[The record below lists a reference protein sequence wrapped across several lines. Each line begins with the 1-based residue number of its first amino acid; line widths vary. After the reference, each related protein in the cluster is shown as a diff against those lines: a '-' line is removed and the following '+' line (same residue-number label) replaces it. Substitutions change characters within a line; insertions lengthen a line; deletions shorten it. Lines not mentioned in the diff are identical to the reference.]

1 MADRVQD
8 LDGFVAFVTANIKGS
23 EKSEAQTFLDRFFQ
37 AFGHGGVLE
46 AGARYEEV
54 IKSSSKTGKTGFADL
69 VWDGRILIE
78 MKSRGVDLRDRQIWE
93 QAGRYYLRLKKE
105 NRPRYVMFC
114 NFDEFHIYD
123 FDNQSDEPV
132 DIIHLEELPRCES
145 AFSFMRGSKTT
156 PLFRNNQTVI
166 TEKAARRLGDLYNAL
181 LERGRD
187 RRWRKYSELQAQ
199 RFVLQC
205 VLAMFAE
212 DLDLLPDNLF
222 TRCVKDCIDNKLSS
236 FDVLGGL
243 FQAMNTVG
251 VTPAGRYQD
260 VQYFN
265 GGLFKEIHPIELEI
279 GELRILE
286 TAAGADWSKV
296 RPSIFGNIFE
306 GAFQSDEG
314 KKKRHAHGIHFTS
327 EGDIKRIV
335 LPTIADYWRDRINSA
350 NTLTELQGL
359 HEELSEYKILDP
371 ACGSGNFLYVAY
383 QELKSV
389 EFDLLQRLQGLDP
402 TREYMSLVTPQQFF
416 GMDINSF
423 AVELAKVTLMI
434 GRGVAIRKL
443 NLPESSLP
451 LDTLDQNIVCKDAL
465 FTDWV
470 KADAIIGN
478 PPFLGGSK
486 LRKELGDDYTER
498 VYARFPEVKDQVDFC
513 VYWFRLAH
521 ENLQGTG
528 RVGLVG
534 TNTVG
539 QGRTRLAG
547 LDYIVS
553 NGATI
558 YEAISTQP
566 WFVETEEEKNR
577 KKTSGSIASSQK
589 AQVHVS
595 IVNWAYQDTGNY
607 LLDTLQVSCINSSL
621 QASLDVTKAVKL
633 KANTGISFIGI
644 QPNGKGFLISL
655 DQANEWIAADAK
667 NQEVLKPFSDAM
679 SLVDIPNGI
688 SERWIIDFRNM
699 SIEDASEY
707 KLPFEHVRR
716 TVKPERD
723 KNRRENRKLNW
734 WRFGEYAPNVRNA
747 ISRSPFYF
755 NVARHSKW
763 IIFLPVSNNCLPGDS
778 TTIVASDD
786 FYVLGLLTSSVHRQ
800 WVKVQSSTLED
811 RTRYTHNSCFETFPF
826 PQIAPNT
833 STKAKQ
839 VIEKIRATMQ
849 ELHQYRSQ
857 QMERKQYGITKLY
870 NEFFQAPTSQ
880 LYKLHAKLDKL
891 VMQAYGFSE
900 DDDILSKL
908 LELNMQLGDREK
920 QGLPVIGAKSV

>member
-1 MADRVQD
+1 MADRIENLTD
-8 LDGFVAFVTANIKGS
+8 FVAFVKANIRGS
-23 EKSEAQTFLDRFFQ
+23 EKSEAQTFLDSFFQ
-37 AFGHGGVLE
+37 AFGHGGAIA

-54 IKSSSKTGKTGFADL
+54 IKNSSKSGKTGFADL

-78 MKSRGVDLRDRQIWE
+78 MKSRGVDLSDRNIWE

-166 TEKAARRLGDLYNAL
+166 TEKAARRLGDLYSAL

-187 RRWRKYSELQAQ
+187 RKWREYTELQAQ

-222 TRCVKDCIDNKLSS
+222 TRCVKDCIDQKLSS

-279 GELRILE
+279 GELKILE
-286 TAAGADWSKV
+286 AAAGADWSKV

-335 LPTIADYWRDRINSA
+335 LPTIADYWRDRISA
-350 NTLTELQGL
+350 AHTLTELKAL
-359 HEELSEYKILDP
+359 HQELRSYKILDP

-389 EFDLLQRLQGLDP
+389 EFDLLLRLYRLDP
-402 TREYMSLVTPQQFF
+402 KQGHMSLVTPQQFF

-434 GRGVAIRKL
+434 GRGVAMRKL

-451 LDTLDQNIVCKDAL
+451 LDTLDQNIVCADAL

-478 PPFLGGSK
+478 PPFLGGKRIRLS
-486 LRKELGDDYTER
+486 LGDEYINR
-498 VYARFPEVKDQVDFC
+498 VFTKFSDVKDSVDFC
-513 VYWFRLAH
+513 SYWFRIAH
-521 ENLQGTG
+521 DNLKANG
-528 RVGLVG
+528 RAGLVA
-534 TNTVG
+534 TNSIS
-539 QGRTRLAG
+539 QGKSRAAS
-547 LDYIVS
+547 LDYIS
-553 NGATI
+553 QNSGYI
-558 YEAISTQP
+558 YDAVSTQE
-566 WFVETEEEKNR
+566 W
-577 KKTSGSIASSQK
+577 SGEA
-589 AQVHVS
+589 AVHVS
-595 IVNWAYQDTGNY
+595 IVNWSKQQPNRYILGGKAV
-607 LLDTLQVSCINSSL
+607 LKINSSL
-621 QASLDVTKAVKL
+621 QAEIDVSQAARL
-633 KANTGISFIGI
+633 KANLNLCFTGVTPI
-644 QPNGKGFLISL
+644 GKGFIISSSQVE
-655 DQANEWIAADAK
+655 DWNKANK
-667 NQEVLKPFSDAM
+667 NNHKVLRPFLEGND
-679 SLVDIPNGI
+679 LVENLYAGLKN
-688 SERWIIDFRNM
+688 WIIDFNDM
-699 SIEDASEY
+699 SIEEASEY
-707 KLPFEHVRR
+707 TQPLQWVKSK
-716 TVKPERD
+716 VKPKRD
-723 KNRRENRKLNW
+723 LNRRQTYQTYW
-734 WRFGEYAPNVRNA
+734 WQLGEKRPAMRQA
-747 ISRSPFYF
+747 LESISQYF
-755 NVARHSKW
+755 AVPQTSKW
-763 IIFLPVSNNCLPGDS
+763 AIFLPCSCEWLPNAR
-778 TTIVASDD
+778 TRIVASED
-786 FYVLGLLTSSVHRQ
+786 FYVLGILTSRLHRIWMEAQ
-800 WVKVQSSTLED
+800 MSTLED
-811 RTRYTHNSCFETFPF
+811 RISYTHNSCFETFAF
-826 PQIAPNT
+826 PQINTNT
-833 STKAKQ
+833 SKKAKQ
-839 VIEKIRATMQ
+839 TIEKIRAAMQ

-857 QMERKQYGITKLY
+857 QMESKQWGITKLY
-870 NEFFQAPTSQ
+870 NEYFHEPASQ

-908 LELNMQLGDREK
+908 LELNLELSDREK
-920 QGLPVIGAKSV
+920 QGLPVIGARQKL

>member
-1 MADRVQD
+1 
-8 LDGFVAFVTANIKGS
+8 
-23 EKSEAQTFLDRFFQ
+23 
-37 AFGHGGVLE
+37 
-46 AGARYEEV
+46 
-54 IKSSSKTGKTGFADL
+54 
-69 VWDGRILIE
+69 
-78 MKSRGVDLRDRQIWE
+78 
-93 QAGRYYLRLKKE
+93 LRLKKE

-181 LERGRD
+181 IERGRD
-187 RRWRKYSELQAQ
+187 RRWREYSELQAQ

-243 FQAMNTVG
+243 FQAMNTMG

-335 LPTIADYWRDRINSA
+335 LPTIADYWRDRIIA
-350 NTLTELQGL
+350 AHTLTELQAL
-359 HEELSEYKILDP
+359 HQELSEYKILDP

-478 PPFLGGSK
+478 PPFLGGKK
-486 LRKELGDDYTER
+486 LRQELGDEYVEK
-498 VYARFPEVKDQVDFC
+498 VYQKFPDVKGQPDFC
-513 VYWFRLAH
+513 VFWFRKASDLLD
-521 ENLQGTG
+521 EKG
-528 RVGLVG
+528 RAGLVA
-534 TNTVG
+534 TNSISQVS
-539 QGRTRLAG
+539 GREASLE
-547 LDYIVS
+547 YVVN
-553 NGATI
+553 NGGII
-558 YEAISTQP
+558 YDAISTQE
-566 WFVETEEEKNR
+566 W
-577 KKTSGSIASSQK
+577 SGDA
-589 AQVHVS
+589 AVHVS
-595 IVNWAYQDTGNY
+595 IVNWAKQAPKQRF
-607 LLDTLQVSCINSSL
+607 LDSVLVPLISSSL
-621 QASLDVTKAVKL
+621 KNEISVTSAVRL
-633 KANTGISFIGI
+633 QANTNISF
-644 QPNGKGFLISL
+644 QSCELSGKGFIISQE
-655 DQANEWIAADAK
+655 DAEEWVQKDSK
-667 NQEVLKPFSDAM
+667 NRNVLKKMLDGKG
-679 SLVDIPNGI
+679 LTNPN
-688 SERWIIDFRNM
+688 EKLDWVIDFNDM
-699 SIEDASEY
+699 SIEEASEY
-707 KLPFEHVRR
+707 KLPFQRVKEK
-716 TVKPERD
+716 VKPERD
-723 KNRRENRKLNW
+723 INKRKARQLNW
-734 WRFGEYAPNVRNA
+734 WQFGEKRPAMRKALQGLGCYFA
-747 ISRSPFYF
+747 IPKI
-755 NVARHSKW
+755 VKW
-763 IIFLPVSNNCLPGDS
+763 VMFTTVDISILPCEANMV
-778 TTIVASDD
+778 IASDD
-786 FYVLGLLTSSVHRQ
+786 FYVLGILTSKVHRL
-800 WVKVQSSTLED
+800 WVKAQSSTLED
-811 RTRYTHNSCFETFPF
+811 RTRYTNTTCFETFPF
-826 PQIAPNT
+826 PQLEPNST
-833 STKAKQ
+833 TKAKQ
-839 VIEKIRATMQ
+839 AIEKIRAAMQ

-857 QMERKQYGITKLY
+857 QMESKQWGITKLY
-870 NEFFQAPTSQ
+870 NEYFHEPASQ

-891 VMQAYGFSE
+891 VMQAYSFSE

-908 LELNMQLGDREK
+908 LELNMQLAEREK

>member
-1 MADRVQD
+1 MIDRIENLTD
-8 LDGFVAFVTANIKGS
+8 FVAFVTVNIKGR

-54 IKSSSKTGKTGFADL
+54 IKHSSKTGKTGFADL

-78 MKSRGVDLRDRQIWE
+78 MKSRGVDLRDRNIWE

-132 DIIHLEELPRCES
+132 DIIRLEELPKCES
-145 AFSFMRGSKTT
+145 AFTFMRGSKTT
-156 PLFRNNQTVI
+156 PLFRNNQTLL

-181 LERGRD
+181 IERGRD
-187 RRWRKYSELQAQ
+187 RKWREYTELQAQ

-222 TRCVKDCIDNKLSS
+222 TRCVKDCIDQKLSS
-236 FDVLGGL
+236 FDILGGL
-243 FQAMNTVG
+243 FQAMNTLG

-260 VQYFN
+260 VEYFN

-279 GELRILE
+279 GELRILD
-286 TAAGADWSKV
+286 AAASADWSKV

-335 LPTIADYWRDRINSA
+335 LPTVVDYWCDRINSA
-350 NTLTELQGL
+350 HTLTELQAL
-359 HEELSEYKILDP
+359 HQELSEYKILDP

-402 TREYMSLVTPQQFF
+402 TRGYMSLVTPQQFF

-434 GRGVAIRKL
+434 GRSMAMKKL

-451 LDTLDQNIVCKDAL
+451 LDTLDQNIVCTDAL

-478 PPFLGGSK
+478 PPFLGGK
-486 LRKELGDDYTER
+486 RIRLNLGDDYINR
-498 VYARFPEVKDQVDFC
+498 VFAKFPDVKDSVDFC
-513 VYWFRLAH
+513 SYWFRIAH
-521 ENLQGTG
+521 DNLDKRG
-528 RVGLVG
+528 RAGLVA
-534 TNTVG
+534 TNSIS
-539 QGRTRLAG
+539 QGKSRAAS
-547 LDYIVS
+547 LDHICQNGGYIHDAV
-553 NGATI
+553 
-558 YEAISTQP
+558 STQE
-566 WFVETEEEKNR
+566 W
-577 KKTSGSIASSQK
+577 SGEA
-589 AQVHVS
+589 AVHVS
-595 IVNWAYQDTGNY
+595 IVNWSKQQPNLYN
-607 LLDTLQVSCINSSL
+607 LDSKPVSRINSSL
-621 QASLDVTKAVKL
+621 QAEIDVSQAARL
-633 KANTGISFIGI
+633 QANLNLCFTGVTSI
-644 QPNGKGFLISL
+644 GKGFVVSL
-655 DQANEWIAADAK
+655 QQVEVWNKADK
-667 NQEVLKPFSDAM
+667 NNQKIIRPFLEGNDLVENPYTGLK
-679 SLVDIPNGI
+679 N
-688 SERWIIDFRNM
+688 WIIDFNDM
-699 SIEDASEY
+699 SIEEASEY
-707 KLPFEHVRR
+707 TQPFQWVKSK
-716 TVKPERD
+716 VKPERD
-723 KNRRENRKLNW
+723 LNRRQTYQTYW
-734 WRFGEYAPNVRNA
+734 WQLGEKRPAMRQALASV
-747 ISRSPFYF
+747 SQYF
-755 NVARHSKW
+755 AVPQTSKW
-763 IIFLPVSNNCLPGDS
+763 AIFLPCSCEWLPNAR
-778 TTIVASDD
+778 TRIVASED
-786 FYVLGLLTSSVHRQ
+786 FYVLGVLTSRLHRIWMEAQ
-800 WVKVQSSTLED
+800 MSTLED
-811 RTRYTHNSCFETFPF
+811 RISYTHNSCFETFPF
-826 PQIAPNT
+826 SQLDPST
-833 STKAKQ
+833 SKKSKQ
-839 VIEKIRATMQ
+839 LIEKIRATMQ

-857 QMERKQYGITKLY
+857 QMESKQWGITKLY
-870 NEFFQAPTSQ
+870 NAYFHEPASQ

-900 DDDILSKL
+900 NDDTLSKL
-908 LELNMQLGDREK
+908 LELNLQLAEREK
-920 QGLPVIGAKSV
+920 QGLPVIGAKF

>member
-1 MADRVQD
+1 MADRIENLTD
-8 LDGFVAFVTANIKGS
+8 FVAFVTTNIKGS
-23 EKSEAQTFLDRFFQ
+23 EKGEAQTFLDRFFQ
-37 AFGHGGVLE
+37 AFGHGGAVE

-54 IKSSSKTGKTGFADL
+54 IKNSSKTGKTGFADL

-132 DIIHLEELPRCES
+132 DIIHLEELPHCAS

-181 LERGRD
+181 LDRGRD
-187 RRWRKYSELQAQ
+187 RRWREYTELQAQ

-222 TRCVKDCIDNKLSS
+222 ARCVKDCIDQKLSS

-243 FQAMNTVG
+243 FQAMNTMG

-260 VQYFN
+260 VEYFN

-279 GELRILE
+279 GELKILE
-286 TAAGADWSKV
+286 ASAGADWSKV

-335 LPTIADYWRDRINSA
+335 LPTIADYWRDRINA
-350 NTLTELQGL
+350 AHTLTELQAL
-359 HEELSEYKILDP
+359 HQELSEYKILDP

-402 TREYMSLVTPQQFF
+402 TRGYMSLVTPQQFF

-434 GRGVAIRKL
+434 GRGVAMKKL
-443 NLPESSLP
+443 NLPEASLP
-451 LDTLDQNIVCKDAL
+451 LDMLDQNVICTDAL

-478 PPFLGGSK
+478 PPFLGGKRIRSN
-486 LRKELGDDYTER
+486 LGDEYINR
-498 VYARFPEVKDQVDFC
+498 VFTKFPDVKDSVDFC
-513 VYWFRLAH
+513 SYWFRLAH
-521 ENLQGTG
+521 NNLDENG
-528 RVGLVG
+528 RAGLVA
-534 TNTVG
+534 TNSIS
-539 QGRTRLAG
+539 QGKSRAAS
-547 LDYIVS
+547 LDYIS
-553 NGATI
+553 QNSGYI
-558 YEAISTQP
+558 YDAVSTQE
-566 WFVETEEEKNR
+566 W
-577 KKTSGSIASSQK
+577 SGEA
-589 AQVHVS
+589 AVHVS
-595 IVNWAYQDTGNY
+595 IVNWSKQQPKRYI
-607 LLDTLQVSCINSSL
+607 LDSKTVLRINSSL
-621 QASLDVTKAVKL
+621 QAEIDVSQAIRL
-633 KANTGISFIGI
+633 KANLNICFTGVTPI
-644 QPNGKGFLISL
+644 GKGFVVSL
-655 DQANEWIAADAK
+655 SQIEEWNKANK
-667 NQEVLKPFSDAM
+667 NNHKVLRPFLEGND
-679 SLVDIPNGI
+679 LVENPYTGLKN
-688 SERWIIDFRNM
+688 WIIDFNDM
-699 SIEDASEY
+699 SIEAASDY
-707 KLPFEHVRR
+707 IQPLQWVRSK
-716 TVKPERD
+716 VKPERD
-723 KNRRENRKLNW
+723 LNRRQTYQTYW
-734 WRFGEYAPNVRNA
+734 WQLGEKRPAMRQA
-747 ISRSPFYF
+747 LASLSQYF
-755 NVARHSKW
+755 AVPQTSKW
-763 IIFLPVSNNCLPGDS
+763 AIFLPCSCEWLPNAR
-778 TTIVASDD
+778 TRIVASED
-786 FYVLGLLTSSVHRQ
+786 FYVLGILTSRLHRIWMEAQ
-800 WVKVQSSTLED
+800 MSTLED
-811 RTRYTHNSCFETFPF
+811 RISYTHNSCFETFPF
-826 PQIAPNT
+826 PQLYPNT
-833 STKAKQ
+833 SKKAKQ
-839 VIEKIRATMQ
+839 TIEKIRATMQ
-849 ELHQYRSQ
+849 EIHQYRSQ
-857 QMERKQYGITKLY
+857 QMESKQWGITKLY
-870 NEFFQAPTSQ
+870 NEYFHEPASQ

-908 LELNMQLGDREK
+908 LELNLELADREK
-920 QGLPVIGAKSV
+920 QGLPVIGAKN

>member
-1 MADRVQD
+1 MADRIENLTD
-8 LDGFVAFVTANIKGS
+8 FVAFVTANIRGS
-23 EKSEAQTFLDRFFQ
+23 EKSEAQTFLNSFFQ
-37 AFGHGGVLE
+37 AFGYGGAVA

-54 IKSSSKTGKTGFADL
+54 IKNSSKTGKTGFADL

-78 MKSRGVDLRDRQIWE
+78 MKSRGVNLRDRQIWE

-156 PLFRNNQTVI
+156 PLFRNNQTLL

-181 LERGRD
+181 IERGRD
-187 RRWRKYSELQAQ
+187 RKWREYTELQAQ

-243 FQAMNTVG
+243 FESMNKLG
-251 VTPAGRYQD
+251 ITPAGRYQD
-260 VQYFN
+260 VEYFN
-265 GGLFKEIHPIELEI
+265 GGLFKEIHSIELEI
-279 GELRILE
+279 GELRILD
-286 TAAGADWSKV
+286 AAASADWSKV

-350 NTLTELQGL
+350 NTLTELQVL
-359 HEELSEYKILDP
+359 HQELSEYKILDP

-402 TREYMSLVTPQQFF
+402 TREFTALVTPQQFF

-443 NLPESSLP
+443 SLPESSLP

-478 PPFLGGSK
+478 PPFLGGK
-486 LRKELGDDYTER
+486 RIRLNLGDEYINR
-498 VYARFPEVKDQVDFC
+498 VFTKFPVVKDSVDFC
-513 VYWFRLAH
+513 SYWFRIAH
-521 ENLQGTG
+521 DNLDENG
-528 RVGLVG
+528 RAGLVA
-534 TNTVG
+534 TNSIS
-539 QGRTRLAG
+539 QGKSRAASLE
-547 LDYIVS
+547 YIS
-553 NGATI
+553 QNGGYI
-558 YEAISTQP
+558 YDAVSTQE
-566 WFVETEEEKNR
+566 W
-577 KKTSGSIASSQK
+577 SGEA
-589 AQVHVS
+589 AVHVS
-595 IVNWAYQDTGNY
+595 IVNWSKQQSNLYT
-607 LLDTLQVSCINSSL
+607 LDSKSVLRINSSL
-621 QASLDVTKAVKL
+621 QAEIDVSQAVRL
-633 KANTGISFIGI
+633 KANLNLCFTGVTPI
-644 QPNGKGFLISL
+644 GKGFVVSL
-655 DQANEWIAADAK
+655 SQIEEWNKANK
-667 NQEVLKPFSDAM
+667 NNHKVLLPFLEGND
-679 SLVDIPNGI
+679 LVENPYAGLKN
-688 SERWIIDFRNM
+688 WIIDFNDM
-699 SIEDASEY
+699 SIEEASDY
-707 KLPFEHVRR
+707 IQPLQWVRSK
-716 TVKPERD
+716 VKPERD
-723 KNRRENRKLNW
+723 LNRRQIYQTYW
-734 WRFGEYAPNVRNA
+734 WQLGEKRPAMRQA
-747 ISRSPFYF
+747 LASLAQYF
-755 NVARHSKW
+755 AVPQTSKW
-763 IIFLPVSNNCLPGDS
+763 AIFLPCSSEWLPNAR
-778 TTIVASDD
+778 TRIVASED
-786 FYVLGLLTSSVHRQ
+786 FYVLGILTSRSHRIWMEAQ
-800 WVKVQSSTLED
+800 MSTLED
-811 RTRYTHNSCFETFPF
+811 RISYTHNSCFETFPF
-826 PQIAPNT
+826 PQIDPNT
-833 STKAKQ
+833 SKKAKQ
-839 VIEKIRATMQ
+839 TIEKIRATMQ

-857 QMERKQYGITKLY
+857 QMEKKQYGITKLY
-870 NEFFQAPTSQ
+870 NELFHEPASQ

-891 VMQAYGFSE
+891 VVQAYGFSE

-920 QGLPVIGAKSV
+920 QGLPVIGAKF

>member
-1 MADRVQD
+1 MADRIENLTD
-8 LDGFVAFVTANIKGS
+8 FVAFVTANIKGS

-54 IKSSSKTGKTGFADL
+54 IKNSSKTGKTGFADL

-145 AFSFMRGSKTT
+145 AFTFMRGSKTT
-156 PLFRNNQTVI
+156 PLFRNNQTII

-187 RRWRKYSELQAQ
+187 RKWREYTELQAQ

-243 FQAMNTVG
+243 FQAMNTMG

-286 TAAGADWSKV
+286 TSAGEDWSKV

-350 NTLTELQGL
+350 HTLTELQAL
-359 HEELSEYKILDP
+359 HQELSEYKILDP

-389 EFDLLQRLQGLDP
+389 EFDLLQSLQGLDP
-402 TREYMSLVTPQQFF
+402 SQEYMSLVTPQQFF

-478 PPFLGGSK
+478 PPFLGGKK
-486 LRKELGDDYTER
+486 LRQELGDEYVEK
-498 VYARFPEVKDQVDFC
+498 VYQKFPEVKGQPDFC
-513 VYWFRLAH
+513 VFWFRKASDL
-521 ENLQGTG
+521 LGDKDKG
-528 RVGLVG
+528 RAGLVA
-534 TNTVG
+534 TNSISQVS
-539 QGRTRLAG
+539 GREASLE
-547 LDYIVS
+547 YVVN
-553 NGATI
+553 NGGII
-558 YEAISTQP
+558 YEAVSTQE
-566 WFVETEEEKNR
+566 W
-577 KKTSGSIASSQK
+577 SGDAV
-589 AQVHVS
+589 VHVS
-595 IVNWAYQDTGNY
+595 IVNWAKEQPKQR
-607 LLDTLQVSCINSSL
+607 LLDSVLVPFISSSL
-621 QASLDVTKAVKL
+621 KNEISVTSAVKL
-633 KANTGISFIGI
+633 KANSDISFEGCKLI
-644 QPNGKGFLISL
+644 GKGFVLSEDRAIELIK
-655 DQANEWIAADAK
+655 ANESSRT
-667 NQEVLKPFSDAM
+667 VLKPMIDGRGLIYPFEKLDW
-679 SLVDIPNGI
+679 V
-688 SERWIIDFRNM
+688 IDFNDM
-699 SIEDASEY
+699 SIEEASIY
-707 KLPFEHVRR
+707 KEVFQVVRQQ
-716 TVKPERD
+716 VKPERD
-723 KNRRENRKLNW
+723 NNRNQKTRDNW
-734 WRFGEYAPNVRNA
+734 WLFERARPAMRKALVGLK
-747 ISRSPFYF
+747 FYF
-755 NVARHSKW
+755 ALPKIAKW
-763 IIFLPVSNNCLPGDS
+763 VMFTPVDISILPCEANMVV
-778 TTIVASDD
+778 TSDD
-786 FYVLGLLTSSVHRQ
+786 FYVLGILTSKVHRL
-800 WVKVQSSTLED
+800 WVGAQSSTLKGD
-811 RTRYTHNSCFETFPF
+811 TRYTNTTCFETFPF
-826 PQIAPNT
+826 PQIDTNT

-839 VIEKIRATMQ
+839 TIEKIRAAMQ

-857 QMERKQYGITKLY
+857 QMEKKQCGITKLY
-870 NEFFQAPTSQ
+870 NELFHEPASQ
-880 LYKLHAKLDKL
+880 LYKLHAKLDQL

-908 LELNMQLGDREK
+908 LELNMELGDREK

>member
-1 MADRVQD
+1 MADRIENLTD
-8 LDGFVAFVTANIKGS
+8 FVAFVTANIKGS

-37 AFGHGGVLE
+37 AFGHGGVVE
-46 AGARYEEV
+46 SGARYEEV
-54 IKSSSKTGKTGFADL
+54 IKNSSKTGKTGFADL

-78 MKSRGVDLRDRQIWE
+78 MKSRGVDLRDRKIWE

-156 PLFRNNQTVI
+156 PLFRNNQTII

-187 RRWRKYSELQAQ
+187 RKWREYTELQAQ

-243 FQAMNTVG
+243 FESMNKLG
-251 VTPAGRYQD
+251 ITPAGRYQD
-260 VQYFN
+260 VEYFN
-265 GGLFKEIHPIELEI
+265 GGLFKEIHSIELEI
-279 GELRILE
+279 GELRILD
-286 TAAGADWSKV
+286 AAASADWSKV

-350 NTLTELQGL
+350 HTLSALQAL
-359 HEELSEYKILDP
+359 HQELSEYKILDP

-402 TREYMSLVTPQQFF
+402 MREFTALVTPQQFF

-434 GRGVAIRKL
+434 GRSVAIRKL

-451 LDTLDQNIVCKDAL
+451 LDTLDQNIICTDAL

-478 PPFLGGSK
+478 PPFLGGK
-486 LRKELGDDYTER
+486 HMRLNLGDDYIDR
-498 VYARFPEVKDQVDFC
+498 VFTKFP
-513 VYWFRLAH
+513 
-521 ENLQGTG
+521 NL
-528 RVGLVG
+528 R
-534 TNTVG
+534 
-539 QGRTRLAG
+539 
-547 LDYIVS
+547 
-553 NGATI
+553 
-558 YEAISTQP
+558 
-566 WFVETEEEKNR
+566 
-577 KKTSGSIASSQK
+577 
-589 AQVHVS
+589 
-595 IVNWAYQDTGNY
+595 
-607 LLDTLQVSCINSSL
+607 
-621 QASLDVTKAVKL
+621 DV
-633 KANTGISFIGI
+633 
-644 QPNGKGFLISL
+644 
-655 DQANEWIAADAK
+655 
-667 NQEVLKPFSDAM
+667 
-679 SLVDIPNGI
+679 
-688 SERWIIDFRNM
+688 
-699 SIEDASEY
+699 
-707 KLPFEHVRR
+707 
-716 TVKPERD
+716 
-723 KNRRENRKLNW
+723 
-734 WRFGEYAPNVRNA
+734 
-747 ISRSPFYF
+747 
-755 NVARHSKW
+755 
-763 IIFLPVSNNCLPGDS
+763 
-778 TTIVASDD
+778 
-786 FYVLGLLTSSVHRQ
+786 
-800 WVKVQSSTLED
+800 
-811 RTRYTHNSCFETFPF
+811 
-826 PQIAPNT
+826 
-833 STKAKQ
+833 
-839 VIEKIRATMQ
+839 
-849 ELHQYRSQ
+849 
-857 QMERKQYGITKLY
+857 
-870 NEFFQAPTSQ
+870 
-880 LYKLHAKLDKL
+880 
-891 VMQAYGFSE
+891 
-900 DDDILSKL
+900 
-908 LELNMQLGDREK
+908 
-920 QGLPVIGAKSV
+920 

>member
-1 MADRVQD
+1 MADRIENLTD
-8 LDGFVAFVTANIKGS
+8 FVAFVTANIKGR

-46 AGARYEEV
+46 SGARYEEV
-54 IKSSSKTGKTGFADL
+54 IKNSSKTGKTGFADL

-145 AFSFMRGSKTT
+145 AFSFMRGSKAK
-156 PLFRNNQTVI
+156 PLFRNNQIVL

-187 RRWRKYSELQAQ
+187 RQWREYTELQAQ

-222 TRCVKDCIDNKLSS
+222 TRCVKDCIDQKLSS

-243 FQAMNTVG
+243 FQAMNAIG
-251 VTPAGRYQD
+251 VTPAGRYQN
-260 VQYFN
+260 VEYFN

-286 TAAGADWSKV
+286 AAAGADWSKV

-335 LPTIADYWRDRINSA
+335 LPTIADYWRDRISA
-350 NTLTELQGL
+350 AHTLTQLQAL
-359 HEELSEYKILDP
+359 HQELSEYKILDP

-402 TREYMSLVTPQQFF
+402 TRGYMSLVTPQQFF

-434 GRGVAIRKL
+434 GRSVAMKKL

-451 LDTLDQNIVCKDAL
+451 LDTLEQNIVCTDAL
-465 FTDWV
+465 FTNWV

-478 PPFLGGSK
+478 PPFLGGK
-486 LRKELGDDYTER
+486 RIRLNLGDDYINR
-498 VYARFPEVKDQVDFC
+498 VFAKFPEVKDSVDFC
-513 VYWFRLAH
+513 SYWFRIAH
-521 ENLQGTG
+521 DNLDENG
-528 RVGLVG
+528 RAGLVA
-534 TNTVG
+534 TNSIS
-539 QGRTRLAG
+539 QGKSRAAS
-547 LDYIVS
+547 LDYIS
-553 NGATI
+553 QNSGYI
-558 YEAISTQP
+558 YDAVSTQE
-566 WFVETEEEKNR
+566 W
-577 KKTSGSIASSQK
+577 SGEA
-589 AQVHVS
+589 AVHVS
-595 IVNWAYQDTGNY
+595 IVNWSKQQPNRYI
-607 LLDTLQVSCINSSL
+607 LDSKTVLRINSSL
-621 QASLDVTKAVKL
+621 QAEIDVYQAVRL
-633 KANTGISFIGI
+633 KANLNLCFTGVTPI
-644 QPNGKGFLISL
+644 GKGFIISL
-655 DQANEWIAADAK
+655 SQVEEWNKANKNNHKVIRPFLEGNDLVENPYSGLKNWIVD
-667 NQEVLKPFSDAM
+667 FSD
-679 SLVDIPNGI
+679 
-688 SERWIIDFRNM
+688 M
-699 SIEDASEY
+699 SIEEASEY
-707 KLPFEHVRR
+707 IQPFQWVRAK
-716 TVKPERD
+716 VKPERD
-723 KNRRENRKLNW
+723 LNRRQTYQTYW
-734 WRFGEYAPNVRNA
+734 WQLGEKRPAMRQALESLPQ
-747 ISRSPFYF
+747 YF
-755 NVARHSKW
+755 AVPQTSKW
-763 IIFLPVSNNCLPGDS
+763 AIFLPCSCDWLPNAR
-778 TTIVASDD
+778 TRIVASED
-786 FYVLGLLTSSVHRQ
+786 FYVLGILTSRLHRIWMEAQ
-800 WVKVQSSTLED
+800 MSTLED
-811 RTRYTHNSCFETFPF
+811 RISYTHNSCFETFPF
-826 PQIAPNT
+826 PQINTNT
-833 STKAKQ
+833 SKKVKQ
-839 VIEKIRATMQ
+839 TIEKVRASMQ

-870 NEFFQAPTSQ
+870 NELFHEPASQ

-900 DDDILSKL
+900 EDDILSKL
-908 LELNMQLGDREK
+908 LELNLELAEREK
-920 QGLPVIGAKSV
+920 QGLPVIGAVRSV

>member
-1 MADRVQD
+1 
-8 LDGFVAFVTANIKGS
+8 
-23 EKSEAQTFLDRFFQ
+23 
-37 AFGHGGVLE
+37 
-46 AGARYEEV
+46 
-54 IKSSSKTGKTGFADL
+54 
-69 VWDGRILIE
+69 
-78 MKSRGVDLRDRQIWE
+78 MKSRGVDLRDRNIWE

-187 RRWRKYSELQAQ
+187 RRWREYSELQAQ

-243 FQAMNTVG
+243 FQAMNTMG

-335 LPTIADYWRDRINSA
+335 LPTIADYWRDRIIA
-350 NTLTELQGL
+350 AHTLTELQAL
-359 HEELSEYKILDP
+359 HQELSEYKILDP

-478 PPFLGGSK
+478 PPFLGGK
-486 LRKELGDDYTER
+486 HMRLNLGDEYIDR
-498 VYARFPEVKDQVDFC
+498 VFAKFPNLRDVDFC
-513 VYWFRLAH
+513 SYWFRIAH
-521 ENLQGTG
+521 DNLVVNG
-528 RVGLVG
+528 RAGLVA
-534 TNTVG
+534 TNSIS
-539 QGRTRLAG
+539 QGKSRAVS
-547 LDYIVS
+547 LDYIVQN
-553 NGATI
+553 NGVIHDAV
-558 YEAISTQP
+558 STQP
-566 WFVETEEEKNR
+566 W
-577 KKTSGSIASSQK
+577 SGEA
-589 AQVHVS
+589 AVHVS
-595 IVNWAYQDTGNY
+595 IVNWYMPIKGQIIERY
-607 LLDTLQVSCINSSL
+607 LLDGQPVTSINSALKSTIDVS
-621 QASLDVTKAVKL
+621 QAVRL
-633 KANTGISFIGI
+633 KANLNICFQGVI
-644 QPNGKGFLISL
+644 PVGKGFIVTESQVM
-655 DQANEWIAADAK
+655 DWIKADPK
-667 NQEVLKPFSDAM
+667 NQEVLKLFSMGENLA
-679 SLVDIPNGI
+679 SNPHGKP
-688 SERWIIDFRNM
+688 ERWIIDFNEM
-699 SIEDASEY
+699 SIEDASDY
-707 KLPFEHVRR
+707 KLPFDHVKK

-723 KNRRENRKLNW
+723 NNRDERARSSW
-734 WRFGEYAPNVRNA
+734 WRFLRPRPDMRQA
-747 ISRSPFYF
+747 IASLSLYF
-755 NVARHSKW
+755 AVPRVSKW
-763 IIFLPVSNNCLPGDS
+763 AVFIPFPLNWLAGDKS
-778 TTIVASDD
+778 VVVASDD
-786 FYVLGLLTSSVHRQ
+786 FYVLGVLSAKVHRS
-800 WVKVQSSTLED
+800 WMKVQMSTLED
-811 RTRYTHNSCFETFPF
+811 RIAYTHNTCFETFPF
-826 PQIAPNT
+826 PQLDPNT

-839 VIEKIRATMQ
+839 AIEKIRATMQ

-857 QMERKQYGITKLY
+857 QMESKQWGITKLY
-870 NEFFQAPTSQ
+870 NEYFHEPASQ

-908 LELNMQLGDREK
+908 LELNMQLAEREK

>member
-1 MADRVQD
+1 MGDRIENLTD
-8 LDGFVAFVTANIKGS
+8 FVAFVTANIKGS
-23 EKSEAQTFLDRFFQ
+23 EKSEAQTFLNSFFQ
-37 AFGHGGVLE
+37 AFGHGGAVQ

-54 IKSSSKTGKTGFADL
+54 IKNSSRTGKTGFADL

-145 AFSFMRGSKTT
+145 AFSFMRRSKAT
-156 PLFRNNQTVI
+156 PLFRNNQTII
-166 TEKAARRLGDLYNAL
+166 TEKAARRLGDLYNNL
-181 LERGRD
+181 IERGRD
-187 RRWRKYSELQAQ
+187 RKWREYSELQAQ

-222 TRCVKDCIDNKLSS
+222 TRCVKDCIDQKLSS

-279 GELRILE
+279 GELRYLE
-286 TAAGADWSKV
+286 VAAGADWSKV

-335 LPTIADYWRDRINSA
+335 LPTIADYWRDRINA
-350 NTLTELQGL
+350 AHTLSELQAL
-359 HEELSEYKILDP
+359 HQQLSEYKILDP

-402 TREYMSLVTPQQFF
+402 TGKYISLVTPQQFF

-434 GRGVAIRKL
+434 GRGMAIRKL

-478 PPFLGGSK
+478 PPFLGGK
-486 LRKELGDDYTER
+486 HMRLNLGDEYIDR
-498 VYARFPEVKDQVDFC
+498 VFAKFPNLRDVDFC
-513 VYWFRLAH
+513 SYWFRVAH
-521 ENLQGTG
+521 DNLEVNG
-528 RVGLVG
+528 RAGLVA
-534 TNTVG
+534 TNSIS
-539 QGRTRLAG
+539 QGKSRAVS
-547 LDYIVS
+547 LDYIVQN
-553 NGATI
+553 NGIIHDAV
-558 YEAISTQP
+558 STQP
-566 WFVETEEEKNR
+566 W
-577 KKTSGSIASSQK
+577 SGEA
-589 AQVHVS
+589 AVHVS
-595 IVNWAYQDTGNY
+595 IVNWIKPSPPAPLPEGEGSKIYH
-607 LLDTLQVSCINSSL
+607 LDGQPVASINSALKSTIDVS
-621 QASLDVTKAVKL
+621 QAVRL
-633 KANTGISFIGI
+633 KANLNICFQGVI
-644 QPNGKGFLISL
+644 PVGKGFIVTESQVM
-655 DQANEWIAADAK
+655 DWIKADPK
-667 NQEVLKPFSDAM
+667 NQEVLKLFSMGDNLA
-679 SLVDIPNGI
+679 SNPHGKP
-688 SERWIIDFRNM
+688 ERWIIDFSNM
-699 SIEDASEY
+699 PIEEASLY
-707 KLPFEHVRR
+707 KLPFQYIKIH
-716 TVKPERD
+716 VKPEREN
-723 KNRRENRKLNW
+723 NRELVMREKWWRYKRTNEGMRKAIASLSLYFAVPRVSKWAVFIPFPLNW
-734 WRFGEYAPNVRNA
+734 LA
-747 ISRSPFYF
+747 
-755 NVARHSKW
+755 
-763 IIFLPVSNNCLPGDS
+763 GDKS
-778 TTIVASDD
+778 VVIASED
-786 FYVLGLLTSSVHRQ
+786 FYILGILSSQVHRTWMNAQKSTLGLTIA
-800 WVKVQSSTLED
+800 
-811 RTRYTHNSCFETFPF
+811 YTHNTCFETFPF
-826 PQIAPNT
+826 PQLDPNT
-833 STKAKQ
+833 PTNKGLKPLAC
-839 VIEKIRATMQ
+839 IEKIRATMQ

-857 QMERKQYGITKLY
+857 QMESKQWGITKLY
-870 NEFFQAPTSQ
+870 NSYFHEPASQ

-920 QGLPVIGAKSV
+920 QCLPVIGARN

>member
-1 MADRVQD
+1 MADRIENLTD
-8 LDGFVAFVTANIKGS
+8 FVAFVTANIKGS

-54 IKSSSKTGKTGFADL
+54 IKNSSKTGKTGFADL

-78 MKSRGVDLRDRQIWE
+78 MKSRGVDLHDRKIWE

-156 PLFRNNQTVI
+156 PLFRNNQTII

-187 RRWRKYSELQAQ
+187 RKWREYTELQAQ

-243 FQAMNTVG
+243 FQAMNTMG

-286 TAAGADWSKV
+286 TSAGEDWSKV

-350 NTLTELQGL
+350 HTLTELQAL
-359 HEELSEYKILDP
+359 HQELSEYKILDP

-389 EFDLLQRLQGLDP
+389 EFDLLQSLQGLDP
-402 TREYMSLVTPQQFF
+402 SQEYMSLVTPQQFF

-478 PPFLGGSK
+478 PPFLGGKK
-486 LRKELGDDYTER
+486 LRQELGDEYVEK
-498 VYARFPEVKDQVDFC
+498 VYQKFPEVKGQPDFC
-513 VYWFRLAH
+513 VFWFRKASDL
-521 ENLQGTG
+521 LGDKDKG
-528 RVGLVG
+528 RAGLVA
-534 TNTVG
+534 TNSISQVS
-539 QGRTRLAG
+539 GREASLE
-547 LDYIVS
+547 YVVN
-553 NGATI
+553 NGGII
-558 YEAISTQP
+558 YEAVSTQE
-566 WFVETEEEKNR
+566 W
-577 KKTSGSIASSQK
+577 SGDAV
-589 AQVHVS
+589 VHVS
-595 IVNWAYQDTGNY
+595 IVNWAKEQPKQR
-607 LLDTLQVSCINSSL
+607 LLDSVLVPFISSSL
-621 QASLDVTKAVKL
+621 KNEISVTSAVKL
-633 KANTGISFIGI
+633 KANSDISFEGCKLI
-644 QPNGKGFLISL
+644 GKGFVLSEDRAIELIK
-655 DQANEWIAADAK
+655 ANESSRT
-667 NQEVLKPFSDAM
+667 VLKPMIDGRGLIYPFEKLDW
-679 SLVDIPNGI
+679 V
-688 SERWIIDFRNM
+688 IDFNDM
-699 SIEDASEY
+699 SIEEASIY
-707 KLPFEHVRR
+707 KEVFQVVRQQ
-716 TVKPERD
+716 VKPERD
-723 KNRRENRKLNW
+723 NNRNQKTRDNW
-734 WRFGEYAPNVRNA
+734 WLFERARPAMRKALVGLK
-747 ISRSPFYF
+747 FYF
-755 NVARHSKW
+755 ALPKIAKW
-763 IIFLPVSNNCLPGDS
+763 VMFTPVDISILPCEANMVV
-778 TTIVASDD
+778 TSDD
-786 FYVLGLLTSSVHRQ
+786 F
-800 WVKVQSSTLED
+800 
-811 RTRYTHNSCFETFPF
+811 
-826 PQIAPNT
+826 
-833 STKAKQ
+833 
-839 VIEKIRATMQ
+839 
-849 ELHQYRSQ
+849 
-857 QMERKQYGITKLY
+857 
-870 NEFFQAPTSQ
+870 
-880 LYKLHAKLDKL
+880 
-891 VMQAYGFSE
+891 
-900 DDDILSKL
+900 
-908 LELNMQLGDREK
+908 
-920 QGLPVIGAKSV
+920 

>member
-1 MADRVQD
+1 MADRIENLAD
-8 LDGFVAFVTANIKGS
+8 FVAFVTANIKGS

-37 AFGHGGVLE
+37 AFGHGGAVE

-78 MKSRGVDLRDRQIWE
+78 MKSRGVDLRDRNIWE

-181 LERGRD
+181 LDRGRD
-187 RRWRKYSELQAQ
+187 RRWREYSELQAQ

-335 LPTIADYWRDRINSA
+335 LPTIADYWRDRINA
-350 NTLTELQGL
+350 AHTLTELQGL

-389 EFDLLQRLQGLDP
+389 EFDLLQCLQGLDP
-402 TREYMSLVTPQQFF
+402 TREFTALVTPQQFF

-478 PPFLGGSK
+478 PPFLGGKK
-486 LRKELGDDYTER
+486 LRQELGDEYVEK
-498 VYARFPEVKDQVDFC
+498 VYQKFPEVKGQPDFC
-513 VYWFRLAH
+513 VFWFRKASDLLD
-521 ENLQGTG
+521 EKG
-528 RVGLVG
+528 RAGLVA
-534 TNTVG
+534 TNSISQVS
-539 QGRTRLAG
+539 GRKASLE
-547 LDYIVS
+547 YVVS
-553 NGATI
+553 KGGIIHDAV
-558 YEAISTQP
+558 STQE
-566 WFVETEEEKNR
+566 W
-577 KKTSGSIASSQK
+577 SGDA
-589 AQVHVS
+589 AVHVS
-595 IVNWAYQDTGNY
+595 IVNWSKENPNRFF
-607 LLDTLQVSCINSSL
+607 LDGVPVSIISSSL
-621 QASLDVTKAVKL
+621 KQETSVLEAIRLQSNK
-633 KANTGISFIGI
+633 NCSFESCGLR
-644 QPNGKGFLISL
+644 GKGFIVSEEE
-655 DQANEWIAADAK
+655 AKSWIETNSK
-667 NQEVLKPFSDAM
+667 NINVLKPMIDGRGLTYPFEKLDW
-679 SLVDIPNGI
+679 V
-688 SERWIIDFRNM
+688 IDFNDM
-699 SIEDASEY
+699 SIEEASEY
-707 KLPFEHVRR
+707 QLPFLRVKEK
-716 TVKPERD
+716 VKPERD
-723 KNRRENRKLNW
+723 NNRRDSRRLNW
-734 WRFGEYAPNVRNA
+734 WRFGEHSPNMRKA
-747 ISRSPFYF
+747 LEGLKCYF
-755 NVARHSKW
+755 ALPKISKW
-763 IIFLPVSNNCLPGDS
+763 VMFTPVDISILPCEANMV
-778 TTIVASDD
+778 VASDD
-786 FYVLGLLTSSVHRQ
+786 FYVLGVLTSKVHRL
-800 WVKVQSSTLED
+800 WVGAQSSTLKGD
-811 RTRYTHNSCFETFPF
+811 TRYTNTTCFETFPF
-826 PQIAPNT
+826 PQLDPNT

-839 VIEKIRATMQ
+839 TIEKIRAAMQ

-857 QMERKQYGITKLY
+857 QMESKQWGITKLY
-870 NEFFQAPTSQ
+870 NSYFHEPASQ

-920 QGLPVIGAKSV
+920 QGLLVIGARG

>member
-1 MADRVQD
+1 MGDRIENLTD
-8 LDGFVAFVTANIKGS
+8 FVAFVTANIKGS

-37 AFGHGGVLE
+37 SFGHGGVLE

-54 IKSSSKTGKTGFADL
+54 IKNSSKTGKTGFADL

-132 DIIHLEELPRCES
+132 DIIHLEDLPRCES
-145 AFSFMRGSKTT
+145 AFTFMRGSKTT
-156 PLFRNNQTVI
+156 PLFRNNQTII

-187 RRWRKYSELQAQ
+187 RKWREYTELQAQ

-222 TRCVKDCIDNKLSS
+222 TRCVKDCIDQQLSS

-243 FQAMNTVG
+243 FQAMNTMG

-286 TAAGADWSKV
+286 TSAGEDWSKV

-335 LPTIADYWRDRINSA
+335 LPTIADYWRDRISA
-350 NTLTELQGL
+350 AHTLTELQAL
-359 HEELSEYKILDP
+359 HQELSEYKILDP

-402 TREYMSLVTPQQFF
+402 SRGYMSLVTPQQFF

-434 GRGVAIRKL
+434 GRGVAMRKL
-443 NLPESSLP
+443 NLPEPALP
-451 LDTLDQNIVCKDAL
+451 LDTLDQNIVCMDAL
-465 FTDWV
+465 FTDWI
-470 KADAIIGN
+470 KAGAIIGN
-478 PPFLGGSK
+478 PPFLGGK
-486 LRKELGDDYTER
+486 RMRLNLGDDYIER
-498 VYARFPEVKDQVDFC
+498 VFVKFPDVKDSVDFC
-513 VYWFRLAH
+513 SYWFRMAH
-521 ENLQGTG
+521 DNLEVNG
-528 RVGLVG
+528 RAGLVA
-534 TNTVG
+534 TNSIS
-539 QGRTRLAG
+539 QGKSRAAS
-547 LDYIVS
+547 LDYIS
-553 NGATI
+553 QNSGYI
-558 YEAISTQP
+558 YDAVSTQE
-566 WFVETEEEKNR
+566 W
-577 KKTSGSIASSQK
+577 SGEA
-589 AQVHVS
+589 AVHVS
-595 IVNWAYQDTGNY
+595 IVNWSKQQPKRYT
-607 LLDTLQVSCINSSL
+607 LDSKTVLRINSSL
-621 QASLDVTKAVKL
+621 QAEIDVSQAVRL
-633 KANTGISFIGI
+633 KANLNLCFTGVTPIGRGFI
-644 QPNGKGFLISL
+644 ISL
-655 DQANEWIAADAK
+655 SQVEEWNKANKNNHKVIRPFLEGNDLVENPYAGLKNWI
-667 NQEVLKPFSDAM
+667 
-679 SLVDIPNGI
+679 VDFN
-688 SERWIIDFRNM
+688 DM
-699 SIEDASEY
+699 SIEEASEY
-707 KLPFEHVRR
+707 IQPFQWVRSK
-716 TVKPERD
+716 VKPERD
-723 KNRRENRKLNW
+723 LNRRQTYQTYW
-734 WRFGEYAPNVRNA
+734 WQLGEKRPAMRQAVE
-747 ISRSPFYF
+747 SLSQYF
-755 NVARHSKW
+755 VVPQTSKW
-763 IIFLPVSNNCLPGDS
+763 AIFLPCSCEWLPNAR
-778 TTIVASDD
+778 TRIVASED
-786 FYVLGLLTSSVHRQ
+786 FYVLGILTSRLHRIWMEAQ
-800 WVKVQSSTLED
+800 MSTLED
-811 RTRYTHNSCFETFPF
+811 RISYTHNSCFETFPF
-826 PQIAPNT
+826 PQLSPNT
-833 STKAKQ
+833 SKKAKQ
-839 VIEKIRATMQ
+839 TIEKIRATMQ

-857 QMERKQYGITKLY
+857 QMDSKQWGITKLY
-870 NEFFQAPTSQ
+870 NSYFHEPASQ

-900 DDDILSKL
+900 EDDILSKL
-908 LELNMQLGDREK
+908 LELNLELAEREK
-920 QGLPVIGAKSV
+920 QGLPVIGARDKL

>member
-1 MADRVQD
+1 MADRIENLTD
-8 LDGFVAFVTANIKGS
+8 FVAFVAENIRGS
-23 EKSEAQTFLDRFFQ
+23 EKSEAQTFLNSFFQ
-37 AFGHGGVLE
+37 AFGHGGAVA

-54 IKSSSKTGKTGFADL
+54 IKNSSKTGKTGFADL

-156 PLFRNNQTVI
+156 PLFRNNQTII

-187 RRWRKYSELQAQ
+187 RKWREYTELQAQ

-212 DLDLLPDNLF
+212 DLNLLPDNLF
-222 TRCVKDCIDNKLSS
+222 TRCVKDCIDQKLSS

-243 FQAMNTVG
+243 FQAMNTMG

-286 TAAGADWSKV
+286 TSAGEDWSKV

-350 NTLTELQGL
+350 HTLTELQTL
-359 HEELSEYKILDP
+359 HQELSEYKILDP

-451 LDTLDQNIVCKDAL
+451 LDTLDQNVVCKDAL

-478 PPFLGGSK
+478 PPFLGGK
-486 LRKELGDDYTER
+486 RMRLNLGDEYIDR
-498 VYARFPEVKDQVDFC
+498 VFAKFPDVKDSVDFC
-513 VYWFRLAH
+513 SYWFRLAH
-521 ENLQGTG
+521 DNLDEKG
-528 RVGLVG
+528 RAGLVA
-534 TNTVG
+534 TNSIS
-539 QGRTRLAG
+539 QGKSRAAS
-547 LDYIVS
+547 LDYIAQ
-553 NGATI
+553 NGGYIHDAV
-558 YEAISTQP
+558 STQE
-566 WFVETEEEKNR
+566 W
-577 KKTSGSIASSQK
+577 SGEAS
-589 AQVHVS
+589 VHVS
-595 IVNWAYQDTGNY
+595 IANWCKIQPNIYS
-607 LLDTLQVSCINSSL
+607 LDGQEVSRINTSL
-621 QASLDVTKAVKL
+621 QAEIDVTHAVRL
-633 KANTGISFIGI
+633 KANLNIGFQGII
-644 QPNGKGFLISL
+644 PLGKGFYI
-655 DQANEWIAADAK
+655 DFTQVEEWIKVDHRNK
-667 NQEVLKPFSDAM
+667 EVLKLTISAGD
-679 SLVDIPNGI
+679 LTDLPNG
-688 SERWIIDFRNM
+688 SPSRWIIDFNNM
-699 SIEDASEY
+699 SLEDAITY
-707 KLPFEHVRR
+707 KSPFKHIKD

-723 KNRRENRKLNW
+723 KNRRDVRRLNW
-734 WRFGEYAPNVRNA
+734 WKYGEIAPKMRKE
-747 ISRSPFYF
+747 ISQNTTY
-755 NVARHSKW
+755 
-763 IIFLPVSNNCLPGDS
+763 LPAKTDWLPNNS
-778 TTIVASDD
+778 TTIIASAD
-786 FYVLGLLTSSVHRQ
+786 FYVLGVLTSKVHRQ
-800 WVKVQSSTLED
+800 WVKAQSSTLED
-811 RTRYTHNSCFETFPF
+811 RTRYTHNTCFETFPF
-826 PQIAPNT
+826 PQLALTPQPPLPEVEGEKEEILGTKT
-833 STKAKQ
+833 SRKIKKQ
-839 VIEKIRATMQ
+839 KKETLLPSPSGRGAGGEGIISKIRAAMQ

-857 QMERKQYGITKLY
+857 QMESKQWGITKLY
-870 NEFFQAPTSQ
+870 NEYFHEPASQ
-880 LYKLHAKLDKL
+880 LYKLHSKLDKL

-900 DDDILSKL
+900 DDTNSCCT
-908 LELNMQLGDREK
+908 NGS
-920 QGLPVIGAKSV
+920 AFS

>member
-1 MADRVQD
+1 MADRIENLSD
-8 LDGFVAFVTANIKGS
+8 FVAFVTGNIKGS
-23 EKSEAQTFLDRFFQ
+23 EKSEAQTFLNSFFQ
-37 AFGHGGVLE
+37 AFGYGGAIQ

-54 IKSSSKTGKTGFADL
+54 IKNSSKTGKTGFADL

-78 MKSRGVDLRDRQIWE
+78 MKSRGVNLRDRQIWE

-156 PLFRNNQTVI
+156 PLFRNNQIVL

-181 LERGRD
+181 IERGRD
-187 RRWRKYSELQAQ
+187 RKWREYSELQAQ

-243 FQAMNTVG
+243 FQAMNTIG

-350 NTLTELQGL
+350 HTLTELQAL
-359 HEELSEYKILDP
+359 HQELSEYKILDP

-402 TREYMSLVTPQQFF
+402 SQEYMSLVTPQQFF

-451 LDTLDQNIVCKDAL
+451 LDTLDQNIVCTDAL

-478 PPFLGGSK
+478 PPFLGG
-486 LRKELGDDYTER
+486 
-498 VYARFPEVKDQVDFC
+498 
-513 VYWFRLAH
+513 
-521 ENLQGTG
+521 
-528 RVGLVG
+528 
-534 TNTVG
+534 
-539 QGRTRLAG
+539 
-547 LDYIVS
+547 
-553 NGATI
+553 
-558 YEAISTQP
+558 AIKS
-566 WFVETEEEKNR
+566 E
-577 KKTSGSIASSQK
+577 SS
-589 AQVHVS
+589 AQ
-595 IVNWAYQDTGNY
+595 
-607 LLDTLQVSCINSSL
+607 
-621 QASLDVTKAVKL
+621 
-633 KANTGISFIGI
+633 
-644 QPNGKGFLISL
+644 
-655 DQANEWIAADAK
+655 
-667 NQEVLKPFSDAM
+667 
-679 SLVDIPNGI
+679 
-688 SERWIIDFRNM
+688 
-699 SIEDASEY
+699 
-707 KLPFEHVRR
+707 
-716 TVKPERD
+716 
-723 KNRRENRKLNW
+723 
-734 WRFGEYAPNVRNA
+734 
-747 ISRSPFYF
+747 
-755 NVARHSKW
+755 
-763 IIFLPVSNNCLPGDS
+763 
-778 TTIVASDD
+778 
-786 FYVLGLLTSSVHRQ
+786 
-800 WVKVQSSTLED
+800 
-811 RTRYTHNSCFETFPF
+811 
-826 PQIAPNT
+826 
-833 STKAKQ
+833 
-839 VIEKIRATMQ
+839 
-849 ELHQYRSQ
+849 
-857 QMERKQYGITKLY
+857 
-870 NEFFQAPTSQ
+870 
-880 LYKLHAKLDKL
+880 
-891 VMQAYGFSE
+891 
-900 DDDILSKL
+900 
-908 LELNMQLGDREK
+908 
-920 QGLPVIGAKSV
+920 

>member
-1 MADRVQD
+1 MADRIENLAD
-8 LDGFVAFVTANIKGS
+8 FVAFVTANIKGS

-37 AFGHGGVLE
+37 AFGHGGAVE

-181 LERGRD
+181 IERGRD
-187 RRWRKYSELQAQ
+187 RRWREYSELQAQ

-243 FQAMNTVG
+243 FQAMNTMG

-335 LPTIADYWRDRINSA
+335 LPTIADYWRDRISA
-350 NTLTELQGL
+350 AHTLSELQAL
-359 HEELSEYKILDP
+359 HQELSEYKILDP

-478 PPFLGGSK
+478 PPFLGGKK
-486 LRKELGDDYTER
+486 LRQELGDEYVEK
-498 VYARFPEVKDQVDFC
+498 VYQKFPDVKGQPDFC
-513 VYWFRLAH
+513 VFWFRKASDL
-521 ENLQGTG
+521 LGDKG
-528 RVGLVG
+528 RAGLVA
-534 TNTVG
+534 TNSISQVS
-539 QGRTRLAG
+539 GREASLEYVVNNSG
-547 LDYIVS
+547 I
-553 NGATI
+553 I
-558 YEAISTQP
+558 YDAISTQE
-566 WFVETEEEKNR
+566 W
-577 KKTSGSIASSQK
+577 SGDA
-589 AQVHVS
+589 AVHVS
-595 IVNWAYQDTGNY
+595 IVNWAKEEPKQRF
-607 LLDTLQVSCINSSL
+607 LDSVLVPFISSSL
-621 QASLDVTKAVKL
+621 KSEISVTSAVKL
-633 KANTGISFIGI
+633 KANANTSFESCALG
-644 QPNGKGFLISL
+644 GKGFVISEEN
-655 DQANEWIAADAK
+655 AKEWIKLASENA
-667 NQEVLKPFSDAM
+667 QVLKPMIDGRG
-679 SLVDIPNGI
+679 LTNPN
-688 SERWIIDFRNM
+688 EKLDWVIDFNDM
-699 SIEDASEY
+699 SIEEASIY
-707 KLPFEHVRR
+707 KLPFQRVKEK
-716 TVKPERD
+716 VKPQKD
-723 KNRRENRKLNW
+723 VNRSSLSQTYW
-734 WRFGEYAPNVRNA
+734 WRFRRY
-747 ISRSPFYF
+747 SPAMRKALIGLKFYF
-755 NVARHSKW
+755 ALPKIAKW
-763 IIFLPVSNNCLPGDS
+763 VMFTPVDISILPCEANMV
-778 TTIVASDD
+778 IASDD
-786 FYVLGLLTSSVHRQ
+786 FYVLGILTSKVHRL
-800 WVKVQSSTLED
+800 WVKSQSSTLED
-811 RTRYTHNSCFETFPF
+811 RTRYTNTTCFETFPF
-826 PQIAPNT
+826 PQLDPNT

-839 VIEKIRATMQ
+839 TIEKIRAAMQ

-857 QMERKQYGITKLY
+857 QMESKQWGITKLY
-870 NEFFQAPTSQ
+870 NEYFHEPASQ

-900 DDDILSKL
+900 DDDILGKL
-908 LELNMQLGDREK
+908 LELNMQLAEREK

>member
-1 MADRVQD
+1 MADRIEN
-8 LDGFVAFVTANIKGS
+8 LAGFVAFAKENIKGS

-54 IKSSSKTGKTGFADL
+54 IKNSSKTGKTGFADL

-132 DIIHLEELPRCES
+132 DIIHLEELPKCES
-145 AFSFMRGSKTT
+145 ALSFMRGSKTT

-181 LERGRD
+181 IERGRD
-187 RRWRKYSELQAQ
+187 RRWREYSELQAQ

-222 TRCVKDCIDNKLSS
+222 TRCVKDCIDQKLSS

-243 FQAMNTVG
+243 FQAMNTMG

-335 LPTIADYWRDRINSA
+335 LPTIADYWRDRINA
-350 NTLTELQGL
+350 AHTLTELQAL
-359 HEELSEYKILDP
+359 HQELSEYKILDP

-478 PPFLGGSK
+478 PPFLGRKK
-486 LRKELGDDYTER
+486 LRQELGDEYVEK
-498 VYARFPEVKDQVDFC
+498 VYQKFPDVKGQPDFC
-513 VYWFRLAH
+513 VFWFRKASDL
-521 ENLQGTG
+521 LGDKG
-528 RVGLVG
+528 RAGLVA
-534 TNTVG
+534 TNSISQVS
-539 QGRTRLAG
+539 GRKASLE
-547 LDYIVS
+547 YVVS
-553 NGATI
+553 KGGIIHDAV
-558 YEAISTQP
+558 STQE
-566 WFVETEEEKNR
+566 W
-577 KKTSGSIASSQK
+577 SGDA
-589 AQVHVS
+589 AVHVS
-595 IVNWAYQDTGNY
+595 IVNWSKENPNRFF
-607 LLDTLQVSCINSSL
+607 LDGVPVSLISSSL
-621 QASLDVTKAVKL
+621 KQETSVLEAIRLQANK
-633 KANTGISFIGI
+633 NISFESCGLR
-644 QPNGKGFLISL
+644 GKGFIVSEEE
-655 DQANEWIAADAK
+655 AKSWIETNSNNK
-667 NQEVLKPFSDAM
+667 NVLKPMIDGRGLTYPFEKLDW
-679 SLVDIPNGI
+679 V
-688 SERWIIDFRNM
+688 IDFNDM
-699 SIEDASEY
+699 SIEEASEY
-707 KLPFEHVRR
+707 QLPFLRVKEK
-716 TVKPERD
+716 VKPERD
-723 KNRRENRKLNW
+723 NNRRDSRRLNW
-734 WRFGEYAPNVRNA
+734 WRFGEHAPNMRKALEGLKCYFALPKIAKWVMFTPVD
-747 ISRSPFYF
+747 IS
-755 NVARHSKW
+755 
-763 IIFLPVSNNCLPGDS
+763 ILPCEANMV
-778 TTIVASDD
+778 IASDD
-786 FYVLGLLTSSVHRQ
+786 FYVLGILTSKVHRL
-800 WVKVQSSTLED
+800 WVGAQSSTLED
-811 RTRYTHNSCFETFPF
+811 RTRYTNTTCFETFPF
-826 PQIAPNT
+826 PQLDHNT
-833 STKAKQ
+833 PTNKGLKPLAC
-839 VIEKIRATMQ
+839 IEKIRAAMQ

-857 QMERKQYGITKLY
+857 QMESKQWGITKLY
-870 NEFFQAPTSQ
+870 NSYFHEPASQ

-891 VMQAYGFSE
+891 VMQAYGFRE

-908 LELNMQLGDREK
+908 LELNLELAEREK
-920 QGLPVIGAKSV
+920 QGLPVIGAKI